1 MESYIPRYIDG
12 WLKDLMPHLPAIAIE
27 GAKGV
32 GKTQTAQRLAKT
44 TFKLDQK
51 NQREI
56 IGAEFERLYNSPT
69 PIFIDE
75 WQYLPEVWD
84 RVRRMVDDGIHK
96 DCILLAGSQQSRDLS
111 LHSGAGRIVRVRM
124 RPLSIA
130 ERFENL
136 NQISLKDCFAGQITD
151 IHKYVSELTLTDYV
165 KEIFKTGFPGIFNAE
180 ESVRPRLINS
190 YIENIATREFA
201 AQGIRL
207 RQPQVLIRW
216 MRSYAAAVGTTAS
229 YTKILDAATS
239 GEDDKPSKRS
249 TVAYREAL
257 ESLWITDDLH
267 LWLEGEDFFGRLKQT
282 PKHFLV
288 DPGVEAHLLRLSEER
303 LLHGLESTV
312 HDVDYGSIAGR
323 LFESL
328 CAMSVRTYA
337 SAIDAQVYYLRTA
350 SGSREIDLIVEKGR
364 DLVVI
369 ETKVGATVSDEEVR
383 HLNWFE
389 EKVGDRVKAKI
400 VLTTGDKAYRRND
413 GVLVVPAVLLGA

>member
-1 MESYIPRYIDG
+1 
-12 WLKDLMPHLPAIAIE
+12 
-27 GAKGV
+27 
-32 GKTQTAQRLAKT
+32 
-44 TFKLDQK
+44 
-51 NQREI
+51 
-56 IGAEFERLYNSPT
+56 
-69 PIFIDE
+69 
-75 WQYLPEVWD
+75 
-84 RVRRMVDDGIHK
+84 
-96 DCILLAGSQQSRDLS
+96 
-111 LHSGAGRIVRVRM
+111 
-124 RPLSIA
+124 
-130 ERFENL
+130 
-136 NQISLKDCFAGQITD
+136 
-151 IHKYVSELTLTDYV
+151 
-165 KEIFKTGFPGIFNAE
+165 
-180 ESVRPRLINS
+180 
-190 YIENIATREFA
+190 
-201 AQGIRL
+201 
-207 RQPQVLIRW
+207 
-216 MRSYAAAVGTTAS
+216 
-229 YTKILDAATS
+229 
-239 GEDDKPSKRS
+239 
-249 TVAYREAL
+249 L